1 MSNNISA
8 INKKAISD
16 PKLVP
21 LEIGRKTYFL
31 GPKTARKTGQLSI
44 FLFFLPSVLQLK
56 LLRPFLEI
64 KRNRKISEKHRKYSL
79 KIYHDQKD
87 FKK

>member
-44 FLFFLPSVLQLK
+44 FLFFTISFATQATSTILRDQEKPKNIRKTSKIFLK
-56 LLRPFLEI
+56 NL
-64 KRNRKISEKHRKYSL
+64 S
-79 KIYHDQKD
+79 
-87 FKK
+87 

>member
-44 FLFFLPSVLQLK
+44 FLFLTISFATQATSTI
-56 LLRPFLEI
+56 LRDQEKPKNIRKTSKIFFKNLSRP
-64 KRNRKISEKHRKYSL
+64 KR
-79 KIYHDQKD
+79 
-87 FKK
+87 F

>member
-21 LEIGRKTYFL
+21 LKIGRKTYFL

-44 FLFFLPSVLQLK
+44 FLFFTISFATK
-56 LLRPFLEI
+56 AHRPFPRDQEKPKNI
-64 KRNRKISEKHRKYSL
+64 RKTSKIFL
-79 KIYHDQKD
+79 KNQSPQRL
-87 FKK
+87 